1 MANRVGFERRPER
14 PVYPRLRTL
23 DRLRP
28 LSRHGGP
35 LYLGQPTPLGEG
47 GQDRA

>member
-1 MANRVGFERRPER
+1 MNQRIHAGEQSLELPKLANRVGFERRPER

-28 LSRHGGP
+28 CP
-35 LYLGQPTPLGEG
+35 
-47 GQDRA
+47 